1 MPPSGSV
8 SPVSKL
14 LIANRGEI
22 AIRVARAASDLG
34 IATVAVYSTDDAK
47 SLHVHAADEAAALD
61 GLGVPAYLNIDGLI
75 AAAQSTGCDAV
86 HPGYGFLAESAD
98 FARACRDA
106 GITFVGPTPHLLDL
120 FGDKVRARQAAREAG
135 VAVIEGSD
143 EAVNLQ
149 EALEFFESL
158 GDDAAIMLKA
168 VAGGGG
174 RGSRAVTK
182 IDDLEAAWERC
193 VSEAHMSFGSGALYV
208 EQLIPRARH
217 IEVQV
222 IGDLH
227 GGVGHL
233 WERECSVQRRFQKIV
248 EIAPAPHLEASTR
261 EAIVEAAVRIARDVG
276 YSSLGTFEFL
286 LDASDRS
293 DDRFYFLEANARLQ
307 VEHTVTEQVTG
318 VDLVQSQLRAAQGS
332 TIAELGLDDPSW
344 LRPRGFA
351 IQTRVNMETLTPDG
365 SVRPASG
372 TLKAYEAPSGPG
384 VRTDG
389 FGYVGYQTSTAF
401 DSLLAKVI
409 AHSPTPTFA
418 DAVTRSLRALSEFR
432 IEGVASNIPFLTNVL
447 EHEDLAEGRVH
458 TRWVDE
464 QMAELASTNGAQRI
478 RYLSTEA
485 PTADTGFAG
494 ARVDSRD
501 PLALFEHDQ
510 RVKQEQSIQVVEEE
524 APDLTGPEGSIGLP
538 APIQGTIVSI
548 MVEDGQE
555 VRKGQDLVAMEAM
568 KMEHVIQADRD
579 GIVKGVA
586 CSIGDVIREGFPLVF
601 ILEAEVSVEAVGGGE
616 LIDPDFIRPD
626 LQENY
631 ERHAYTLDEN
641 RPIAVGKRRGR
652 GYRMPRENIEQ
663 LVDPGSFQE
672 YWPLIVARQHQRNT
686 DEQLREN
693 TPADGLL
700 AGTATINGDLF
711 EDERDARAI
720 VVHYDYTVLAGTQG
734 GRNHYKQDR
743 MFEMARRFQF
753 PIVFYTEGGGGRPG
767 DDRTGPGVAFD
778 TYTFTQFSKLSGL
791 VPLVGVTNGRC
802 FAGNTA
808 LLACCDVII
817 ATEGSTVAMGG
828 PAMIEGGGLGI
839 YTPEEVG
846 PMSFQVPNGVVDI
859 LCKDEEEATEVA
871 KQYLSY
877 FQGPVKEWTA
887 PDQRRL
893 RHIVPENRLRL
904 YDMKE
909 IIDTIA
915 DEGSV
920 LEIREKFGIGI
931 ITAFIRVEGHPI
943 GVIANNPHHL
953 AGAIDSDGSDKGARF
968 LQLCDAFDIPVLSLM
983 DCPGMMV
990 GPDVEATALVRHCAR
1005 MFNTGANLSVPLFGV
1020 VVRKAYGL
1028 GVQAMCGASSL
1039 VGFFTVGWPTAE
1051 FAGMNLEGSVKLGY
1065 RKELIAIEDPEERIE
1080 TYENM
1085 VNRAYENAK
1094 AVNAA
1099 AGGGLDDVIDPAETR
1114 TWIVNGL
1121 KRLPPTPER
1130 RGKKR
1135 PYIDTW

>member
-1 MPPSGSV
+1 M

-14 LIANRGEI
+14 LITNRAEI

-34 IATVAVYSTDDAK
+34 IETVAVYSTDDAK
-47 SLHVHAADEAAALD
+47 SLHVHSADEAVELD

-75 AAAQSTGCDAV
+75 EAARSTGCDAV
-86 HPGYGFLAESAD
+86 HPGYGFLAESAE

-143 EAVNLQ
+143 EAVTLA

-158 GDDAAIMLKA
+158 GDDAAIMVKA

-174 RGSRAVTK
+174 RGSRAVTQ
-182 IDDLEAAWERC
+182 IEDLEAAWERC
-193 VSEAHMSFGSGALYV
+193 VSEAQMSFGSGALYV

-248 EIAPAPHLEASTR
+248 EIAPAPHLASSTR
-261 EAIVEAAVRIARDVG
+261 EEIVEAAVRIARDVG

-286 LDASDRS
+286 LDASEGS
-293 DDRFYFLEANARLQ
+293 NDRFYFLEANARLQ

-318 VDLVQSQLRAAQGS
+318 VDLVQSQLRAARGA
-332 TIAELGLDDPSW
+332 TIAELGLDDASW

-351 IQTRVNMETLTPDG
+351 IQTRVNMETLTADG

-409 AHSPTPTFA
+409 AHSPTPKLE
-418 DAVTRSLRALSEFR
+418 DALTRSLRALSEFR

-447 EHEDLAEGRVH
+447 EHADLAEGRVH

-464 QMAELASTNGAQRI
+464 QMAELAASNGAQRV

-485 PTADTGFAG
+485 PAADTGFAG

-510 RVKQEQSIQVVEEE
+510 RVKQEQSIQVVEED

-548 MVEDGQE
+548 MVEEGQE
-555 VRKGQDLVAMEAM
+555 VRRGQDLVAMEAM

-579 GIVKGVA
+579 GIVKGIA
-586 CSIGDVIREGFPLVF
+586 CSVGDVIREGFPLVF
-601 ILEAEVSVEAVGGGE
+601 ILEAEVSVEALGGGE

-631 ERHAYTLDEN
+631 DRHAYTLDEN
-641 RPIAVGKRRGR
+641 RPVAVGKRRGR

-711 EDERDARAI
+711 DDERDARAI

-743 MFEMARRFQF
+743 MFEMARRFNF

-859 LCKDEEEATEVA
+859 LCRDEEEATEVA

-877 FQGPVKEWTA
+877 FQGPTKEWTA

-909 IIDTIA
+909 IIETIA

-931 ITAFIRVEGHPI
+931 ITALIRVEGYPI

-1028 GVQAMCGASSL
+1028 GVQAMCGASAL
-1039 VGFFTVGWPTAE
+1039 VGFFTVAWPTAE

-1065 RKELIAIEDPEERIE
+1065 RKELIAIEDPDERIE

-1114 TWIVNGL
+1114 TWVVNGL